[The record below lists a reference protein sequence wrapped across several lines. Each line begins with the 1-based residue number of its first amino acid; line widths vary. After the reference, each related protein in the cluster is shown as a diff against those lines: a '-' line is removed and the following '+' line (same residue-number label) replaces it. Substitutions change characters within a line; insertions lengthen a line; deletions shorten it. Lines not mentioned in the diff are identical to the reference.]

1 MNTEPKNQTKMKTRL
16 ARILGLLLLGS
27 TAAPAADEPLSI
39 HFISGSNEYKS
50 EPSLQAFQ
58 KELESRYRVSITASW
73 VRDRAENLPGV
84 EHVAQADLL
93 LIFARR
99 MKLPKEQ
106 MAVIRRHWDSG
117 KPIVG
122 IRTSSHAFGNED
134 NEIFDR
140 RVMAGNYSGHFGN
153 EPVAVSTAEGAANH
167 PVLKDVGKIESL
179 KMYKAGELGAG
190 ANLLQNGTIKSKNA
204 THAVTWTNVYKGG
217 RMFYTSL
224 GVPVDFDND
233 QFRRMIVNAIFWT
246 TKSKEADYLK

>member
-1 MNTEPKNQTKMKTRL
+1 MKKTL
-16 ARILGLLLLGS
+16 TRILCLLLLAS
-27 TAAPAADEPLSI
+27 NAARAADEPLSI
-39 HFISGSNEYKS
+39 HFISGSKEYKS
-50 EPSLQAFQ
+50 EPSLQAF
-58 KELESRYRVSITASW
+58 KKDLEGRYRVSITASW
-73 VRDRAENLPGV
+73 VKDRAENLPGV

-106 MAVIRRHWDSG
+106 MAVIHRHWDSG

-153 EPVAVSTAEGAANH
+153 EPVAVSTERGAANH

-179 KMYKAGELGAG
+179 KMYKAGELGTSAT
-190 ANLLQNGTIKSKNA
+190 LLQNGTIKSKKA

-224 GVPVDFDND
+224 GVPIDFKNEH
-233 QFRRMIVNAIFWT
+233 FRRMIVNAIFWT

>member
-1 MNTEPKNQTKMKTRL
+1 MKTRL
-16 ARILGLLLLGS
+16 TSIIGLLLLGS
-27 TAAPAADEPLSI
+27 AAVPAADEPLSI
-39 HFISGSNEYKS
+39 HFISGSKEYKS
-50 EPSLQAFQ
+50 EPSLQAFR
-58 KELESRYRVSITASW
+58 KELGSRYRMSITASW
-73 VRDRAENLPGV
+73 VRDRAENLPGF

-99 MKLPKEQ
+99 MKLPEEQ

-179 KMYKAGELGAG
+179 KMYKAGELGPNAT
-190 ANLLQNGTIKSKNA
+190 LQNGTIKAKNA

-224 GVPVDFDND
+224 GVPVDFVND
-233 QFRRMIVNAIFWT
+233 QFRRMIINAIFWT
-246 TKSKEADYLK
+246 TKSKETDYLK

>member
-1 MNTEPKNQTKMKTRL
+1 MKKTL
-16 ARILGLLLLGS
+16 TRILCLLLLAS
-27 TAAPAADEPLSI
+27 NAARAADEPLSI
-39 HFISGSNEYKS
+39 HFISGSKEYKS

-58 KELESRYRVSITASW
+58 KDLEGRYRVSITASW
-73 VRDRAENLPGV
+73 VKDRAENLPGV
-84 EHVAQADLL
+84 EHVEQADLL

-99 MKLPKEQ
+99 MKLPEEQ

-153 EPVAVSTAEGAANH
+153 EPVAVSTERGAANH
-167 PVLKDVGKIESL
+167 PVLKDVGKIESVKL
-179 KMYKAGELGAG
+179 YKAGELGAS
-190 ANLLQNGTIKSKNA
+190 ATLLQNGTIKSKKA

-224 GVPVDFDND
+224 GVPIDFKNEH
-233 QFRRMIVNAIFWT
+233 FRRMIVNAIFWT